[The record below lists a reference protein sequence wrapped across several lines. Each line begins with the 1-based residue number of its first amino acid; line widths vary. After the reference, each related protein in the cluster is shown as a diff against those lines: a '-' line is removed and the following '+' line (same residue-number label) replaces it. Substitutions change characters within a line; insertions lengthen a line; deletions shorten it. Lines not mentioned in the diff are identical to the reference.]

1 MPSESDQQNFLAR
14 RVINR
19 RPRYYNL
26 TVPQIGAIASALVIG
41 VALWWVLGVLPLFA
55 APSLILFA
63 LRLLGP
69 GAVAGAL
76 AVLFYALADDL
87 REPILRQ
94 SLYFVIARVLLRH
107 TYRKE
112 TADAYPPRRAGRR
125 HSDPGDPGDARGSGA
140 VPRRSPRDGGVVVAR
155 VRAVFTAGTV
165 AARAALSAHGI
176 AHRLPGRRSRD

>member
-14 RVINR
+14 RVLNR

-26 TVPQIGAIASALVIG
+26 TLPQIGAIASALVIG
-41 VALWWVLGVLPLFA
+41 VALWWVLGVVPLFA
-55 APSLILFA
+55 APSLLLFA

-112 TADAYPPRRAGRR
+112 THDAYPPRRAGRR
-125 HSDPGDPGDARGSGA
+125 RRGDPDDGHGSGA
-140 VPRRSPRDGGVVVAR
+140 AAERGPRVGGADVAR
-155 VRAVFTAGTV
+155 VRPVFTAGAV
-165 AARAALSAHGI
+165 AARAALSSRGI
-176 AHRLPGRRSRD
+176 ARRLPGHRSRE